1 MPHPS
6 NCQNMPKTTPFRRQ
20 KQGFLDGARLQE
32 LWLQRAVPL
41 LSCGSKAEL
50 QNNMRYLYIYW
61 VHNTGIMCTTLQI
74 AKTCLKQR
82 LFVDKNN
89 VFWMGLKFRNSGCS
103 RLCLYRP
110 LAAEPTWTEQKALCT
125 SKTWIIFIS
134 WRPTG
139 AFSLFPRKSLYFFIQ
154 IWHFWYL

>member
-1 MPHPS
+1 M
-6 NCQNMPKTTPFRRQ
+6 
-20 KQGFLDGARLQE
+20 
-32 LWLQRAVPL
+32 L
-41 LSCGSKAEL
+41 LHGLAEL
-50 QNNMRYLYIYW
+50 QNNIRYLYIYW

-125 SKTWIIFIS
+125 SKPWIIFIY

-139 AFSLFPRKSLYFFIQ
+139 AFSLFPRKSLHFFYTNMTVLVSINILVSNHRCDTSTASEPAAIHYPQ
-154 IWHFWYL
+154 KPGRPQAPIF